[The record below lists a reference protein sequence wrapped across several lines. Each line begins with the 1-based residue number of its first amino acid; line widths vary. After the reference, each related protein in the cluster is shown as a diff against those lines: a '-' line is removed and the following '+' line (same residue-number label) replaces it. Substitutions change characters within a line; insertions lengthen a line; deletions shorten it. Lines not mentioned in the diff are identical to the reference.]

1 MAEQKT
7 LVSSTVHVTD
17 QATVGAKASP
27 RRRLYEIDAIR
38 AVTALGVV
46 GVHTI
51 SATIILTHTDVGQLA
66 QNAAVGALHF
76 TREIFLAITAF
87 VMVYSYINRP
97 FSAKSFWRKRGL
109 GVLLPYAIWS
119 LFYEVVTK
127 PPLPPWQWVGRA
139 VSDILS
145 GAASFQLYYILL
157 TLEFYIILPWF
168 LWLMT
173 HAGKRPWL
181 LLGVSFTIQ
190 IVALAVDYHVVQTGP
205 FAATGLGSFINANQS
220 RFVPLYQ
227 FYAVLGGVAALYLP
241 QIRAFLLRYGG
252 WSILGVALGL
262 VWLWSTMLYQVKIEH
277 KNLGYGISVFQPSM
291 VIYATAVAAL
301 LYWLAYRWA
310 SQHMSRAPR
319 GAGFWVLLSNASFG
333 VYLIHA
339 YILDQLMAYVVPN
352 LPTFLP
358 EPVNVALSWAL
369 VAGITVAICVI
380 LLYTPF
386 LSRLIGHPC
395 QLRRERGLGR
405 WLLETQ
411 RAARRATQDLAHS
424 VWAPRWR
431 QATPSPS
438 ARTADHGKLLAN
450 GDEM

>member
-1 MAEQKT
+1 
-7 LVSSTVHVTD
+7 
-17 QATVGAKASP
+17 
-27 RRRLYEIDAIR
+27 
-38 AVTALGVV
+38 
-46 GVHTI
+46 
-51 SATIILTHTDVGQLA
+51 
-66 QNAAVGALHF
+66 
-76 TREIFLAITAF
+76 
-87 VMVYSYINRP
+87 
-97 FSAKSFWRKRGL
+97 
-109 GVLLPYAIWS
+109 
-119 LFYEVVTK
+119 
-127 PPLPPWQWVGRA
+127 
-139 VSDILS
+139 
-145 GAASFQLYYILL
+145 
-157 TLEFYIILPWF
+157 
-168 LWLMT
+168 
-173 HAGKRPWL
+173 
-181 LLGVSFTIQ
+181 
-190 IVALAVDYHVVQTGP
+190 
-205 FAATGLGSFINANQS
+205 
-220 RFVPLYQ
+220 
-227 FYAVLGGVAALYLP
+227 
-241 QIRAFLLRYGG
+241 
-252 WSILGVALGL
+252 
-262 VWLWSTMLYQVKIEH
+262 MLYQVKIEH

-358 EPVNVALSWAL
+358 ELVNVALSWAL